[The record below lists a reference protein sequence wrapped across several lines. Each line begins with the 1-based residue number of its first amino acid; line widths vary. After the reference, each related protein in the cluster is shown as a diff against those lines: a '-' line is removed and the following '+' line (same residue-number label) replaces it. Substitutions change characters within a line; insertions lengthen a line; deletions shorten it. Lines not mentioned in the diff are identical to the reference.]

1 MKKWILVIGVLL
13 TFNAKAESCTPD
25 NKTCF
30 ECGAKC
36 TMKLTYETDDSGN
49 QIGTLTV
56 SGQGAM
62 GNYAYHEEIDEYGD
76 YYSRPWASLKNS
88 VQNIKIEEGITK
100 VGLNAFYKFQ
110 GLKNVE
116 LPESMAHL
124 SGGSFQSCSSL
135 SHINIGENIVK
146 IDNQALEATA
156 LTSLVIPENTKLSST
171 AFYLGIQSNKLQTLY
186 CTENNLSACEKA
198 IAFRGDDA
206 KVVTYSKTKDGRYE
220 IAGKIYDNFENMMS
234 GKYTP
239 RRIYTIDEANGV
251 AGKTNT
257 FSIRYR

>member
-116 LPESMAHL
+116 LPESMRHL
-124 SGGSFQSCSSL
+124 LPGSFQSCSSL
-135 SHINIGENIVK
+135 SHINIGENIVE
-146 IDNQALEATA
+146 IDNLSLENTA
-156 LTSLVIPENTKLSST
+156 LTSLVIPENTSLGSA
-171 AFYLGIQSNKLQTLY
+171 AFYFFSQSKLQTLY